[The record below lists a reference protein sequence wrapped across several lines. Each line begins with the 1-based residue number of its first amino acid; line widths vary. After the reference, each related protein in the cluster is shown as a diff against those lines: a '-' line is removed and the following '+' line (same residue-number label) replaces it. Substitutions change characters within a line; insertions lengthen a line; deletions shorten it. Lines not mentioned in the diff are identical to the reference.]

1 MKKLIL
7 FIGIFLGGVPF
18 AQSQSVESPKKWEI
32 GIRLMNIGDATDMQF
47 DYHGFFP
54 NIFSGAHL
62 KRYFGNSV
70 IRGSVG
76 TTQRSFRPDQS
87 GICFD
92 CPYTGYG
99 SLKGG
104 IVKVGF
110 ERFQRMG
117 KFEPYAAVDIF
128 AGYYSYSMEGI
139 TTRPSVDFETRK
151 IRSSVGLSPTLGVRF
166 RFSPTISVNAET
178 ALNYGYYQ
186 FHQTRIFSSPD
197 FENRIE
203 ATSEMR
209 SEFIL
214 LNALSF
220 NIGF

>member
-1 MKKLIL
+1 MKKFIL
-7 FIGIFLGGVPF
+7 FIVIFLGGVHF
-18 AQSQSVESPKKWEI
+18 AQSQSVETPKKWEI

-54 NIFSGAHL
+54 NIFSGVHL
-62 KRYFGNSV
+62 KRYFGNGA
-70 IRGSVG
+70 IRGSAG
-76 TTQRSFRPDQS
+76 STQRSFRPDQT

-104 IVKVGF
+104 IVKAGY
-110 ERFQRMG
+110 ERFKRFG

-128 AGYYSYSMEGI
+128 AAYYTFSKEGI
-139 TTRPSVDFETRK
+139 VFRSRVNFAVQK
-151 IRSSVGLSPTLGVRF
+151 IRSSIGLSPTLGVRF

-186 FHQTRIFSSPD
+186 FHRTVIFNSPD
-197 FENRIE
+197 FDNRIE
-203 ATSEMR
+203 ATSDMR